1 MSTSSATFPMPSS
14 RAAARLDSLTG
25 LRFAAALAVFA
36 HHITVL
42 LADTGFR
49 HIESTMRV
57 GPTGVS
63 FFFVLSGFVL
73 LWSRRTGDSS
83 GAFLQRRIAR
93 IWPAHAVTW
102 IAGLALVYATE
113 RSFFLKS
120 SALNLVLLQVW
131 VPRQTWYF
139 SVNVVSW
146 SLAIE
151 WFFYLMF
158 AFLVVPI
165 MRLEPRDAA
174 RAAGALALGFVV
186 LEIVLHVVLRGHAD
200 LQQYFVYIFPPTRLV
215 EFALGMCLARALP
228 ALPRLPLGG
237 ALALAG
243 IAMLLA
249 AMVPEPLRWTA
260 VTIVPFALVIVAA
273 AQADVRGE
281 RTFWAT
287 PTMVRLGTWSFAF
300 YLVHQLVI
308 RTFDEL
314 FPLAGNLATGLLVI
328 GSTVAISL
336 ALAAVLHHLV
346 EVPAERVLRRV
357 PRRAG

>member
-1 MSTSSATFPMPSS
+1 MTSTPPATEVPSGRS
-14 RAAARLDSLTG
+14 TVRLDSLTG

-36 HHITVL
+36 HHITTL
-42 LADTGFR
+42 LPQTGFR
-49 HIESTMRV
+49 HIERTMRV

-73 LWSRRTGDSS
+73 LWSRRETDAPA
-83 GAFLQRRIAR
+83 AFLQRRIAR
-93 IWPAHAVTW
+93 IWPSHAVTW
-102 IAGLALVYATE
+102 VAGLVLVYATE
-113 RSFFLKS
+113 KSFFVKS

-158 AFLVVPI
+158 AFLVRPI
-165 MRLEPRDAA
+165 MRMSPAAAA
-174 RAAGALALGFVV
+174 RAAAALAVGFTV
-186 LEIVLHVVLRGHAD
+186 LEIALHVALRGHAD

-228 ALPRLPLGG
+228 ALPRVHLPG
-237 ALALAG
+237 AVALTG
-243 IAMLLA
+243 VVMLLA
-249 AMVPEPLRWTA
+249 ALVPEPLRWTA
-260 VTIVPFALVIVAA
+260 ITIVPFAIVIVAA
-273 AQADVRGE
+273 AQTDLRGE

-314 FPLAGNLATGLLVI
+314 FPLADSTIAGVGVLLAVL
-328 GSTVAISL
+328 AISL
-336 ALAAVLHHLV
+336 ALAVLLHHVV
-346 EVPAERVLRRV
+346 EAPAERVLRKV
-357 PRRAG
+357 NLRRT

>member
-1 MSTSSATFPMPSS
+1 MTAASHTPSAPSS
-14 RAAARLDSLTG
+14 GNAVRLDSLTG

-36 HHITVL
+36 HHITIL
-42 LADTGFR
+42 LPQTAFR
-49 HIESTMRV
+49 HVESTMRV

-73 LWSRRTGDSS
+73 LWSRRGGDSS
-83 GAFLQRRIAR
+83 VAFLQRRISR
-93 IWPAHAVTW
+93 IWPSHAVTW
-102 IAGLALVYATE
+102 VAGLVLVYATE
-113 RSFFLKS
+113 KSFFVKS
-120 SALNLVLLQVW
+120 SVLNLAMLQVW

-165 MRLEPRDAA
+165 LRLSPKAAA
-174 RAAGALALGFVV
+174 RAAVGLALGFVV
-186 LEIVLHVVLRGHAD
+186 LEIALHVALRGNAN
-200 LQQYFVYIFPPTRLV
+200 LQQYFVYIFPPTRLF
-215 EFALGMCLARALP
+215 EFALGMCLARSFP
-228 ALPRLPLGG
+228 ALPRISLPG

-243 IAMLLA
+243 VAMLLD

-308 RTFDEL
+308 RTVDEL
-314 FPLAGNLATGLLVI
+314 FPLADNAAVGIVVI
-328 GSTVAISL
+328 AAIIAISL
-336 ALAAVLHHLV
+336 ALAALLHRLI

-357 PRRAG
+357 NLRAG